1 VRGNREFI
9 IRVFATQRAC
19 ILESRRRPMEDLP
32 LSLRLIVLLLLLG
45 VNAFFAAAEVALVS
59 VRETRMRQLAEEGVH
74 RAQTVL
80 GLLASPDR
88 MLSATQL
95 GVTLASLGLGWAGE
109 DTVLRVLDPGLA
121 WVIPPDMEQ
130 LRHVVGFAVSFAG
143 ITYFHMVLGE
153 VVPKNIAIERSERL
167 ALLVA
172 PPLEYFARATGAFVS
187 LVKGTAWKL
196 SKWLGLEMR
205 GGEEAY
211 TAEELKLIV
220 SVSGR
225 EGEHAERQQRM
236 LHQVIDFFDLTVR
249 EVMVPRQEMVAL
261 PSDASF
267 DQVVDCIA
275 RRRHTR
281 IPIYEESKENVV
293 GVVFAKEIWAFVQQM
308 RRWEMLGRPSP
319 NFVLQRFV
327 RDVEFVP
334 ETKEIFELLEEFQE
348 RRRLLA
354 MVVDE
359 FGTVSG
365 LVTMEDLLEQIVGEI
380 REEHEKFVSLEP
392 PSGPVEL
399 DGITNVRDLETRYEI
414 ELPYDAGFE
423 TLAGFLLSRL
433 GHIPEIGEEVEHEG
447 RIYTV
452 VQMERNRIAR
462 VRVEPK
468 PPGEPIETEES

>member
-1 VRGNREFI
+1 
-9 IRVFATQRAC
+9 
-19 ILESRRRPMEDLP
+19 MEDLP
-32 LSLRLIVLLLLLG
+32 LSLRLVVLFLLLG

-59 VRETRMRQLAEEGVH
+59 VRETRMRQLAEEGVG
-74 RAQTVL
+74 RAKTVL
-80 GLLASPDR
+80 SLLASPDR

-109 DTVLRVLDPGLA
+109 DTVLRVLEPVLA
-121 WVIPPDMEQ
+121 LVIPPTMEQ
-130 LRHVVGFAVSFAG
+130 LQHVVAFAVSFTG

-153 VVPKNIAIERSERL
+153 VVPKNLAMERSERL
-167 ALLVA
+167 ALHVA
-172 PPLEYFARATGAFVS
+172 PPLDYFARATSPFVS

-196 SKWLGLEMR
+196 SKVLGLKMH
-205 GGEEAY
+205 GGEEGY

-225 EGEHAERQQRM
+225 EGEHAERQERM

-261 PSDASF
+261 PVDASL
-267 DQVVDCIA
+267 DQVIDCIA

-281 IPIYEESKENVV
+281 IPVYDGSKENVV
-293 GVVFAKEIWAFVQQM
+293 GIVFAKEIWAFIQQM
-308 RRWEMLGRPSP
+308 RRWQMLDRPAP
-319 NFVLQRFV
+319 QFVLQRFV

-334 ETKEIFELLEEFQE
+334 ETKEIYEMLEEFQE

-365 LVTMEDLLEQIVGEI
+365 LVTMEDLCEQIVGEI
-380 REEHEKFVSLEP
+380 QEEHEKVSVLEAP
-392 PSGPVEL
+392 TGPIEL
-399 DGITNVRDLETRYEI
+399 DGITNVRDLEVRHEI

-423 TLAGFLLSRL
+423 TLAGFLLSRF
-433 GHIPEIGEEVEHEG
+433 GHIPEVGESVEHEG

-462 VRVEPK
+462 VRIEPLEA
-468 PPGEPIETEES
+468 PVT

>member
-1 VRGNREFI
+1 
-9 IRVFATQRAC
+9 
-19 ILESRRRPMEDLP
+19 MEDFP
-32 LSLRLIVLLLLLG
+32 ISLRLVILFLLLG

-59 VRETRMRQLAEEGVH
+59 VRQTRMRQLAEEGVS
-74 RAQTVL
+74 RAHTVL
-80 GLLASPDR
+80 GLLAAPDR

-109 DTVLRVLDPGLA
+109 DTVLRLIDPVLAYIVPA
-121 WVIPPDMEQ
+121 EMEQ
-130 LRHVVGFAVSFAG
+130 LRHIIAFVFSFVG

-153 VVPKNIAIERSERL
+153 VVPKNLAIERSERL

-172 PPLEYFARATGAFVS
+172 PPLDYFSRATGLFVS
-187 LVKGTAWKL
+187 LVKGTAWHISRL
-196 SKWLGLEMR
+196 LGLEMR
-205 GGEEAY
+205 GGQEGY

-236 LHQVIDFFDLTVR
+236 LHRTIDFFDLTVR
-249 EVMVPRQEMVAL
+249 EVMAPRQEMVAL
-261 PSDASF
+261 PIDASF

-281 IPIYEESKENVV
+281 IPIYDGSKENVV

-308 RRWEMLGRPSP
+308 RRWQLLDRPAP
-319 NFVLQRFV
+319 KFVLQRFV

-334 ETKEIFELLEEFQE
+334 ETKELYEMLEDFQE
-348 RRRLLA
+348 RRRQLA

-365 LVTMEDLLEQIVGEI
+365 LVTMEDLVEQVVGEI
-380 REEHEKFVSLEP
+380 QEEHEKMTILEP
-392 PSGPVEL
+392 PSGPIEV
-399 DGITNVRDLETRYEI
+399 DGITNVRDLEVRYEI

-423 TLAGFLLSRL
+423 TLAGFLLSRF
-433 GHIPEIGEEVEHEG
+433 GHIPEVGESIEYEG
-447 RIYTV
+447 RAFTV
-452 VQMERNRIAR
+452 VQMERNRISR
-462 VRVEPK
+462 VQIETIEPAV
-468 PPGEPIETEES
+468 TEES

>member
-1 VRGNREFI
+1 
-9 IRVFATQRAC
+9 
-19 ILESRRRPMEDLP
+19 MEDLAT
-32 LSLRLIVLLLLLG
+32 SIRLVVLLLLLG

-59 VRETRMRQLAEEGVH
+59 VRATRMRQLAEEGVH

-80 GLLASPDR
+80 GLLAAPDR

-109 DTVLRVLDPGLA
+109 ATMLRLLDPVLTYVVPSEMENTQH
-121 WVIPPDMEQ
+121 VIA
-130 LRHVVGFAVSFAG
+130 FAVSFSV

-153 VVPKNIAIERSERL
+153 VVPKNLAMERSERL
-167 ALLVA
+167 ALHVA
-172 PPLEYFARATGAFVS
+172 PPLEYFARATGPFVS
-187 LVKGTAWKL
+187 LVKGTSWKIARM
-196 SKWLGLEMR
+196 LGLKMH
-205 GGEEAY
+205 GGEEGY

-261 PSDASF
+261 SQDASI
-267 DQVVDCIA
+267 DQVIDTIA
-275 RRRHTR
+275 RKRHTR
-281 IPIYEESKENVV
+281 IPIYEGSKENVV

-308 RRWEMLGRPSP
+308 RRWEMLGRPAP
-319 NFVLQRFV
+319 KFVLQRFV
-327 RDVEFVP
+327 RDVEYVP
-334 ETKEIFELLEEFQE
+334 ETKAIYEMLEEFQE

-380 REEHEKFVSLEP
+380 REEHERELALEP
-392 PSGPVEL
+392 PSGPIEL
-399 DGITNVRDLETRYEI
+399 DGITNVRDLEVRYEI

-423 TLAGFLLSRL
+423 TLAGFLLSKL
-433 GHIPEIGEEVEHEG
+433 GHIPEAGESVDHEG
-447 RIYTV
+447 RTYTV
-452 VQMERNRIAR
+452 TQMERNRIAR
-462 VRVEPK
+462 VRIEPN
-468 PPGEPIETEES
+468 EPAATEAS

>member
-1 VRGNREFI
+1 M
-9 IRVFATQRAC
+9 A
-19 ILESRRRPMEDLP
+19 DLP
-32 LSLRLIVLLLLLG
+32 LSLRLVILSLLLG

-59 VRETRMRQLAEEGVH
+59 VRATRMRQLSEEGVH
-74 RAQTVL
+74 RAKVVL

-109 DTVLRVLDPGLA
+109 DTVLRLLDPFLA
-121 WVIPPDMEQ
+121 WVIPVEMDE
-130 LRHVVGFAVSFAG
+130 LRHIIAFLVSFSG

-167 ALLVA
+167 ALHVA
-172 PPLEYFARATGAFVS
+172 PPLEYFARATSPFIA
-187 LVKGTAWKL
+187 LVKGAAWKI
-196 SKWLGLEMR
+196 SKLLGLKMR
-205 GGEEAY
+205 GAEEGY

-236 LHQVIDFFDLTVR
+236 LHQVIDFYDLTVR

-261 PSDASF
+261 PLDASL
-267 DQVVDCIA
+267 DQVIDCIA

-281 IPIYEESKENVV
+281 IPVYNGSKENVV
-293 GVVFAKEIWAFVQQM
+293 GVIFMKEIWAFVQQM
-308 RRWEMLGRPSP
+308 RRWQLLDRPP
-319 NFVLQRFV
+319 PAFVLQRFV

-334 ETKEIFELLEEFQE
+334 ETKLIYELLEDFQE

-365 LVTMEDLLEQIVGEI
+365 LVTVEDLLEQIVGEI
-380 REEHEKFVSLEP
+380 QEEHEAIVALEP
-392 PSGPVEL
+392 PSGPIEL
-399 DGITNVRDLETRYEI
+399 DGITNVRDLEVRHEI

-423 TLAGFLLSRL
+423 TLAGFLLSRF
-433 GHIPEIGEEVEHEG
+433 GHIPEIGESVAHEG
-447 RIYTV
+447 RTYTV
-452 VQMERNRIAR
+452 VQMDRNRISR
-462 VRVEPK
+462 VRIEPNE
-468 PPGEPIETEES
+468 PPETENS

>member
-1 VRGNREFI
+1 
-9 IRVFATQRAC
+9 
-19 ILESRRRPMEDLP
+19 MEELP
-32 LSLRLIVLLLLLG
+32 LSLRLVVLFLLLG

-74 RAQTVL
+74 RATVVL

-109 DTVLRVLDPGLA
+109 DTVLRVIEPVLA
-121 WVIPPDMEQ
+121 YVVPPEIEQ
-130 LRHVVGFAVSFAG
+130 TRHIVAFAVSFIG

-153 VVPKNIAIERSERL
+153 VVPKNLAIERSERL
-167 ALLVA
+167 ALHVA
-172 PPLEYFARATGAFVS
+172 PPLEYFARATSPFVL

-196 SKWLGLEMR
+196 SRMLGLKMH

-261 PSDASF
+261 PNDASI
-267 DQVVDCIA
+267 DQVIDTIT
-275 RRRHTR
+275 RKRHTR
-281 IPIYEESKENVV
+281 IPIYQGSKENVV
-293 GVVFAKEIWAFVQQM
+293 GVIFAKEIWAFVQQM
-308 RRWEMLGRPSP
+308 RRWEMLGRPTP
-319 NFVLQRFV
+319 KFVLQRFV

-334 ETKEIFELLEEFQE
+334 ETKEIFEMLEEFQE

-380 REEHEKFVSLEP
+380 REEHETVSALEP
-392 PSGPVEL
+392 PTGPIEL
-399 DGITNVRDLETRYEI
+399 DGITNVRDLEVRYEI

-423 TLAGFLLSRL
+423 TLAGFLLSRF
-433 GHIPEIGEEVEHEG
+433 GHIPEIGEAIEHEG
-447 RIYTV
+447 RKYTV

-462 VRVEPK
+462 VRIDPSMPEQPAV
-468 PPGEPIETEES
+468 TEAS

>member
-1 VRGNREFI
+1 
-9 IRVFATQRAC
+9 
-19 ILESRRRPMEDLP
+19 MEDLP
-32 LSLRLIVLLLLLG
+32 LSLRLVVLFLLLG

-59 VRETRMRQLAEEGVH
+59 VRATRMRELAEEGAH
-74 RAQTVL
+74 RAKTVL
-80 GLLASPDR
+80 SLLSSPDR

-109 DTVLRVLDPGLA
+109 DTVLRVLDPLLA
-121 WVIPPDMEQ
+121 PVIPPDMER
-130 LRHVVGFAVSFAG
+130 LRHFIAFAVSFIG

-153 VVPKNIAIERSERL
+153 VVPKNLAIERSERL

-172 PPLEYFARATGAFVS
+172 PPLDYFARATSPFVS
-187 LVKGTAWKL
+187 LVKGTAWNI
-196 SKWLGLEMR
+196 SRMLGLKMH

-249 EVMVPRQEMVAL
+249 EIMAPRQEMVAL
-261 PSDASF
+261 PVDASL
-267 DQVVDCIA
+267 DQVIDCIA
-275 RRRHTR
+275 RRRHSR
-281 IPIYEESKENVV
+281 IPVYDGSKENVV

-308 RRWEMLGRPSP
+308 RRWQMLDRPAP
-319 NFVLQRFV
+319 QFVLRRFL

-334 ETKEIFELLEEFQE
+334 ETKQIFEMLEEFQE

-380 REEHEKFVSLEP
+380 REEHEMVTSLET
-392 PSGPVEL
+392 PSGPIEL
-399 DGITNVRDLETRYEI
+399 DGITNVRDLEVRHGI

-433 GHIPEIGEEVEHEG
+433 GHIPDIGETVEHEG
-447 RIYTV
+447 RTYSV

-462 VRVEPK
+462 VRIESIEP
-468 PPGEPIETEES
+468 PPVIEES

>member
-1 VRGNREFI
+1 
-9 IRVFATQRAC
+9 
-19 ILESRRRPMEDLP
+19 MEELP
-32 LSLRLIVLLLLLG
+32 LSLRLVVLFLLLG

-59 VRETRMRQLAEEGVH
+59 VRATRMRQLAEEGAA
-74 RAQTVL
+74 RAETVL

-109 DTVLRVLDPGLA
+109 ATVLRLLDPVLA
-121 WVIPPDMEQ
+121 YVVPADMEQ
-130 LRHVVGFAVSFAG
+130 TRHVIAFAVSFIG

-153 VVPKNIAIERSERL
+153 VVPKNLAMERSERL
-167 ALLVA
+167 ALHVA
-172 PPLEYFARATGAFVS
+172 PPLEYFARATSPFVS

-196 SKWLGLEMR
+196 SRMLGLKMH
-205 GGEEAY
+205 GGEEGY
-211 TAEELKLIV
+211 SAEELKLIV

-225 EGEHAERQQRM
+225 EGEHAKRQQRM

-261 PSDASF
+261 PNDASV
-267 DQVVDCIA
+267 DQVIDTIS
-275 RRRHTR
+275 RKRHTR
-281 IPIYEESKENVV
+281 IPIYEGSKENVI

-308 RRWEMLGRPSP
+308 RRWEMLDRPPPS
-319 NFVLQRFV
+319 FALQRFV

-380 REEHEKFVSLEP
+380 REEHEKVTEVEA
-392 PSGPVEL
+392 PSGPIEV
-399 DGITNVRDLETRYEI
+399 DGIINVRDLEVRHEI
-414 ELPYDAGFE
+414 KLPYDAGFE
-423 TLAGFLLSRL
+423 TLAGFLLSRF
-433 GHIPEIGEEVEHEG
+433 GHIPEVGEAVEYEG
-447 RIYTV
+447 RSYAV

-462 VRVEPK
+462 VRVAANES
-468 PPGEPIETEES
+468 EEAEEA

>member
-1 VRGNREFI
+1 
-9 IRVFATQRAC
+9 
-19 ILESRRRPMEDLP
+19 MEHLP
-32 LSLRLIVLLLLLG
+32 LSLRLVVLFLLLG

-59 VRETRMRQLAEEGVH
+59 VRETRMRQLAEEGVS
-74 RAQTVL
+74 RAKTVL

-109 DTVLRVLDPGLA
+109 DTVLRLLEPVLA
-121 WVIPPDMEQ
+121 IVVPPEMEGT
-130 LRHVVGFAVSFAG
+130 RHVIAFAVSFIG

-153 VVPKNIAIERSERL
+153 VVPKNLAIERSERL

-172 PPLEYFARATGAFVS
+172 PPLDWFARATSPFVS
-187 LVKGTAWKL
+187 LVKGTAWKISRL
-196 SKWLGLEMR
+196 LGLKMR
-205 GGEEAY
+205 GGEEGY
-211 TAEELKLIV
+211 TAQELKLIV

-261 PSDASF
+261 PLDASF
-267 DQVVDCIA
+267 DQIVDCIA

-281 IPIYEESKENVV
+281 IPVYDGSKENVV

-308 RRWEMLGRPSP
+308 RRWQLLDRPTP
-319 NFVLQRFV
+319 QFVLQRFV
-327 RDVEFVP
+327 RDVEFIP
-334 ETKEIFELLEEFQE
+334 ETKLIYEMLEEFQE

-380 REEHEKFVSLEP
+380 REEHEKVSALEP
-392 PSGPVEL
+392 PSGPIEL
-399 DGITNVRDLETRYEI
+399 DGITNVRDLEVRHQI

-423 TLAGFLLSRL
+423 TLAGFLLSRF
-433 GHIPEIGEEVEHEG
+433 GHIPETGESIEHEG
-447 RIYTV
+447 RTYTV

-462 VRVEPK
+462 VRIHPAEAAV
-468 PPGEPIETEES
+468 TEES

>member
-1 VRGNREFI
+1 
-9 IRVFATQRAC
+9 
-19 ILESRRRPMEDLP
+19 MEDLP
-32 LSLRLIVLLLLLG
+32 LSVRFIVLVLLLG

-59 VRETRMRQLAEEGVH
+59 VRETRMRQLADEGVS
-74 RAQTVL
+74 RAKTVL
-80 GLLASPDR
+80 SLLASPDR

-109 DTVLRVLDPGLA
+109 DTVLRLLDPVLA
-121 WVIPPDMEQ
+121 WIVPADMEQ
-130 LRHVVGFAVSFAG
+130 LRHVIAFAVSFSG

-153 VVPKNIAIERSERL
+153 VVPKNLAMERSERL
-167 ALLVA
+167 ALHVA
-172 PPLEYFARATGAFVS
+172 PPLDLFFRATSPFVS
-187 LVKGTAWKL
+187 LVKGTAWNL
-196 SKWLGLEMR
+196 SKMLGLKMH
-205 GGEEAY
+205 GGSEAY

-225 EGEHAERQQRM
+225 EGEHAERQQQM

-261 PSDASF
+261 PLDASL
-267 DQVVDCIA
+267 DQVIDSIA

-281 IPIYEESKENVV
+281 IPIYDGSKENVV
-293 GVVFAKEIWAFVQQM
+293 GVIFTKEVWAFVQQM
-308 RRWEMLGRPSP
+308 RRWHLLDRPEP
-319 NFVLQRFV
+319 KFVVQRFV

-334 ETKEIFELLEEFQE
+334 ETKLIFEMLEEFQE

-380 REEHEKFVSLEP
+380 QEEHEKAPVLEP
-392 PSGPVEL
+392 LSGPIEV
-399 DGITNVRDLETRYEI
+399 DGILNVRDLEVRYEI

-423 TLAGFLLSRL
+423 TLAGFLLSRF
-433 GHIPEIGEEVEHEG
+433 GHIPEVGESVEHEG
-447 RIYTV
+447 RTYTV

-462 VRVEPK
+462 VR
-468 PPGEPIETEES
+468 IETPEAAETEDS

>member
-1 VRGNREFI
+1 
-9 IRVFATQRAC
+9 
-19 ILESRRRPMEDLP
+19 MENLP
-32 LSLRLIVLLLLLG
+32 LSLRLVVLFLLLG

-59 VRETRMRQLAEEGVH
+59 VRETRMRQLADEGV
-74 RAQTVL
+74 AGASAVL

-109 DTVLRVLDPGLA
+109 ATVLRFLEPVLSYVVPA
-121 WVIPPDMEQ
+121 DMEQ
-130 LRHVVGFAVSFAG
+130 TRHVIAFAVSFIG

-153 VVPKNIAIERSERL
+153 VVPKNLAIERSERL
-167 ALLVA
+167 ALNVA
-172 PPLEYFARATGAFVS
+172 PPLELFATATGPFVS

-196 SKWLGLEMR
+196 SRMLGLKMR
-205 GGEEAY
+205 GGQEGY

-225 EGEHAERQQRM
+225 EGEHAERQQKM

-261 PSDASF
+261 PKGATI
-267 DQVVDCIA
+267 DQVVDTIA
-275 RRRHTR
+275 RRRHSR
-281 IPIYEESKENVV
+281 IPIYEGSKENVV
-293 GVVFAKEIWAFVQQM
+293 GVIFAKEVWTFVQQM

-319 NFVLQRFV
+319 QFVLQRFV

-334 ETKEIFELLEEFQE
+334 ETKEIFELLDEFRE

-365 LVTMEDLLEQIVGEI
+365 LVTMEDLLEQVVGEI
-380 REEHEKFVSLEP
+380 REEHEKASSLEP
-392 PSGPVEL
+392 PSGPIEL
-399 DGITNVRDLETRYEI
+399 DGITNVRDLEVQHEI

-423 TLAGFLLSRL
+423 TLAGFLLSRF
-433 GHIPEIGEEVEHEG
+433 GHIPAVGETLEHDG
-447 RIYTV
+447 RVYTV

-462 VRVEPK
+462 VNIAPAEVA
-468 PPGEPIETEES
+468 EEEA